1 MVDFSKVELSD
12 KGNAVLR
19 SLGLQEPEVDERED
33 TSERLSITQED
44 LWSRLLKQESG
55 NRQFDLF
62 GNVVESRVGA
72 LGASQVMPA
81 TAMDPGFGVPNV
93 FAVAKELGVPVT
105 ERTKKEAKRLLGIE
119 SVNRQFGRAYFDMLA
134 DRYKGDMTKQLI
146 AYNAGA
152 GVADK
157 YKGDPSTL
165 PSETQGYIKKI
176 LAGVGEPTQTSAKP
190 PAVFDFSSVELSDAG
205 EKLVAQEQR
214 RKTERAK
221 GLLIEFGEG
230 VTFGLLGELKSA
242 LEAASSDISY
252 REAKERYEIARD
264 IFKEQNPDLVGTS
277 QALEFFG
284 AIPSGIGLG
293 TQLTR
298 KGLSL
303 AKAGGV
309 EGGLYGF
316 ASGDSLEERVA
327 MGTIGGLAGLTFGK
341 VIDAAVTPLSKGGLK
356 TQADD
361 LADQAEAIDD
371 QGQLRAIQEAEDA
384 AVYTEVDNPQYTRT
398 PLRDAQTAGE
408 LWDGMIGA
416 VKNFYDDKLTGV
428 SDRLIRRVS
437 ADVGGRFQ
445 RADETALRVIDKDLG
460 SLQESLVPVI
470 KIINESDRAKGVLL
484 DYAAGNMLTKKQIF
498 DFNKLA
504 RKLSPSERKALRK
517 RLQAESLERLEKE
530 LAGDLNA
537 EHMAALKRYLQYS
550 ANKNNLLNK
559 KIFGADFDSN
569 PNAAINTTF
578 LHTRNRTQANRLKE
592 EGMSEADIE
601 KLFDDSA
608 FQPRTR
614 GRYLDEKDPQRPA
627 VADYDNPIVSDMRRI
642 FKMERLN
649 QIQQKFGVKINAF
662 RAGQVAATRIAAGQ
676 APKTP
681 TFRSLLQGEGGFPT
695 EADGLAKWIEDL
707 PEGSVF
713 SREQWY
719 NQAQNIDRS
728 MLGSDSRNLTNI
740 LFSMREAGLV
750 DFEDVRRITKLKPG
764 EKQKPKTEKIVLDA
778 DAQPD
783 PLYKSQLQ
791 AASFPNR
798 ALTPTQFMDA
808 FELTLRKKG
817 ISDDGAA
824 FARKEITEA
833 IMGQSKTPHPLIQAA
848 NSTAY
853 ALTLAGPL
861 SAVLNLADIPLV
873 GAKYGGSAVRE
884 GMKAVVPGKFKDVPN
899 VDLQKAGLGN
909 QTFGE
914 FVNIINDQASDS
926 AGWMVNT
933 AERMRKGADFLMR
946 KSGFAAFD
954 QIGKQGVMRGVLK
967 SAADDAEAGKLADN
981 WGFYFN
987 EAELDIIQSQLKR
1000 HGADWR
1006 KYTGK
1011 GKELVEELMFAGL
1024 GQQQLI
1030 SAAGRPAAWA
1040 RHPNLRPLWALRGFV
1055 VKQQALAL
1063 REVVGNLKAGR
1074 PDKAA
1079 EFLGRYAA
1087 YGAGGY
1093 AIINEGRQFI
1103 FGDGEVSAGGIAR
1116 GYGDAWASLLTANTL
1131 GLNDYQFGKIK
1142 ENGIM
1147 LTFAQGLMPITVTR
1161 PFDIAGTTIGVIDR
1175 EYPVARLAQEL
1186 PIFRDAARVTRNVGE
1201 LTGQEE
1207 LQDIGGMLTQK
1218 RLPQD

>member
-19 SLGLQEPEVDERED
+19 SLGLQEPEADERED

-81 TAMDPGFGVPNV
+81 TAMDPGFGVPNI
-93 FAVAKELGVPVT
+93 FAVAKELGVPVK

-176 LAGVGEPTQTSAKP
+176 LAGVGEPTQTPTKT

-205 EKLVAQEQR
+205 ENLVAQEQR

-221 GLLIEFGEG
+221 GLLVEFGEG

-341 VIDAAVTPLSKGGLK
+341 VIDAAVTPLSRGGLK
-356 TQADD
+356 TQTDEVADELSD
-361 LADQAEAIDD
+361 IDE
-371 QGQLRAIQEAEDA
+371 QGVLRSIQEAEDR
-384 AVYTEVDNPQYTRT
+384 AVYTEVDNPNYAKK
-398 PLRDAQTAGE
+398 PLSEAQTAGE
-408 LWDGMIGA
+408 LWEGLKTSLGR
-416 VKNFYDDKLTGV
+416 FYNDKLTGV
-428 SDRLIRRVS
+428 SDRLWREVSPEVGARTQAASEAATRVF
-437 ADVGGRFQ
+437 G
-445 RADETALRVIDKDLG
+445 KDLDDL
-460 SLQESLVPVI
+460 SERLTPII
-470 KIINESDRAKGVLL
+470 KTINESDRLLGVML
-484 DYAAGNMLTKKQIF
+484 DFSAGKLGKTF
-498 DFNKLA
+498 DDSLA
-504 RKLSPSERKALRK
+504 
-517 RLQAESLERLEKE
+517 RLEKE
-530 LAGDLNA
+530 LSNDLSLDQIA
-537 EHMAALKRYLQYS
+537 TLKQYIGYS
-550 ANKNNLLNK
+550 RSKNQNANKNL
-559 KIFGADFDSN
+559 FGADFGD
-569 PNAAINTTF
+569 NAY
-578 LHTRNRTQANRLKE
+578 LHTLNRGFRDRLKE
-592 EGMSEADIE
+592 QGTPEDEIQR
-601 KLFDDSA
+601 LLDDPG
-608 FQPRTR
+608 FERRTR
-614 GRYLDEKDPQRPA
+614 GSYLDENDPKRPNPS
-627 VADYDNPIVSDMRRI
+627 DYENPIVSDMRRLI
-642 FKMERLN
+642 QLEQLSQVQRKFNVRIDDYKSGPRREQAFERSSTL
-649 QIQQKFGVKINAF
+649 
-662 RAGQVAATRIAAGQ
+662 
-676 APKTP
+676 
-681 TFRSLLQGEGGFPT
+681 
-695 EADGLAKWIEDL
+695 IEDTGEL
-707 PEGSVF
+707 ATDPV
-713 SREQWY
+713 
-719 NQAQNIDRS
+719 
-728 MLGSDSRNLTNI
+728 LLTTNLQ
-740 LFSMREAGLV
+740 RAV
-750 DFEDVRRITKLKPG
+750 D
-764 EKQKPKTEKIVLDA
+764 
-778 DAQPD
+778 D
-783 PLYKSQLQ
+783 PL
-791 AASFPNR
+791 
-798 ALTPTQFMDA
+798 TPDEFMEA
-808 FELTLRKKG
+808 FKNTLMKKG
-817 ISDDGAA
+817 ISEEGAEYA
-824 FARKEITEA
+824 KQQIKELILGAT
-833 IMGQSKTPHPLIQAA
+833 KTPHPLVQAV
-848 NSTAY
+848 NSLAY

-861 SAVLNLADIPLV
+861 SAILNLADIPLV
-873 GAKYGGSAVRE
+873 GAKYGGAAVRE
-884 GMKAVVPGKFKDVPN
+884 GLQSTNPFKKLPN
-899 VDLQKAGLGN
+899 ADLKKMGLSN

-914 FVNIINDQASDS
+914 WVNIINDKVSDS
-926 AGWMVNT
+926 SNWMVNT

-946 KSGFAAFD
+946 GSLFASMD
-954 QIGKQGVMRGVLK
+954 RVGKRGVMQGVLK
-967 SAADDAEAGKLADN
+967 SAMDDASAGRLADN

-987 EAELDIIQSQLKR
+987 DAELNIISSQLKK
-1000 HGADWR
+1000 HGMDWS
-1006 KYTGK
+1006 KYSKQGNDLIE
-1011 GKELVEELMFAGL
+1011 ELVSAGL

-1030 SAAGRPAAWA
+1030 SSAGRPAAWA
-1040 RHPNLRPLWALRGFV
+1040 RHPNLRPMWALRGFV

-1093 AIINEGRQFI
+1093 AVINEGRQFI

-1161 PFDIAGTTIGVIDR
+1161 PFDIVGTTIGVIDR
-1175 EYPVARLAQEL
+1175 EYPVARLASEA
-1186 PIFRDAARVTRNVGE
+1186 PIIRDVGRFSRNIGE
-1201 LTGQEE
+1201 RAGIEPLEE
-1207 LQDIGGMLTQK
+1207 FGGMMTQK
-1218 RLPQD
+1218 RLPDD